1 MTASSEEFFA
11 CLFILMADNVRYKGL
26 KIELTNDFTMGKSN

>member
-11 CLFILMADNVRYKGL
+11 CLFTLLTDNGRYKGL